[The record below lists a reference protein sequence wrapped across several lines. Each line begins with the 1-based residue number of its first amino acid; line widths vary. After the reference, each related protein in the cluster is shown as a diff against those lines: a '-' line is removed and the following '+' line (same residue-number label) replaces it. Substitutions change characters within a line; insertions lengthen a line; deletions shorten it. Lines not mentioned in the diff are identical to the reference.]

1 VRRRHDLCA
10 PWMFTDPAP
19 SVPEHRRGD
28 KARRRAAYFAPGAA
42 VNCEPRSAIRNRM
55 HDQRPP
61 AIFLMGP
68 TASGKTAFAVE
79 LVQRWP
85 LEIVSVDSAL
95 VYRGMDIGTAK
106 PDAETLHLAPH
117 RLIDLCAPT
126 QAYSAADFCRDALSA
141 MHEIRADG
149 RIPLL
154 IGGTSMYF
162 RALQH
167 GLSDLPEADPAVRGR
182 LEAEAKA
189 LGWTAMHKRLQAS
202 DPLAAARIHP
212 NDPQRIQRALEVI
225 ELTGR
230 SLSEQQGRRQK
241 PLGFRILKIAACP
254 ADRAV
259 LHQRIEARFAL
270 MLHAGLCDEVRGLMA
285 QPGMH
290 AELPSMRA
298 VGYRQ
303 TWQHLQGAFDRRE
316 LLDRGVFAT
325 RQLAKR
331 QITWLRSEFDAF
343 WRDPGDAAARTDALR
358 LISSFCAM

>member
-1 VRRRHDLCA
+1 
-10 PWMFTDPAP
+10 
-19 SVPEHRRGD
+19 
-28 KARRRAAYFAPGAA
+28 
-42 VNCEPRSAIRNRM
+42 
-55 HDQRPP
+55 
-61 AIFLMGP
+61 MGP

-106 PDAETLHLAPH
+106 PDADTLRLAPH

-126 QAYSAADFCRDALSA
+126 QSYSAADFCRDALRA
-141 MHEIRADG
+141 MQQIRAAG

-154 IGGTSMYF
+154 VGGTSMYF

-167 GLSDLPEADPAVRGR
+167 GLSTLPEADPVVRNR
-182 LEAEAKA
+182 LEREAT
-189 LGWTAMHKRLQAS
+189 LVGWAAMHERLRAS
-202 DPLAAARIHP
+202 DPAAAARIHP

-230 SLSEQQGRRQK
+230 SLSELQGRRHSG
-241 PLGFRILKIAACP
+241 LGFRVLKIAACP

-259 LHQRIEARFAL
+259 LHQRIEARFAV
-270 MLHAGLCDEVRGLMA
+270 MLQAGLCDEVRGLMA

-290 AELPSMRA
+290 ANLPSMRA

-303 TWQHLQGAFDRRE
+303 TWQHLEGAFDARE
-316 LLDRGVFAT
+316 LFDRGVFAT

-331 QITWLRSEFDAF
+331 QITWLRSEIDAF
-343 WRDPGDAAARTDALR
+343 WRDPGDAAERADASR
-358 LISSFCAM
+358 MIAAFCPV